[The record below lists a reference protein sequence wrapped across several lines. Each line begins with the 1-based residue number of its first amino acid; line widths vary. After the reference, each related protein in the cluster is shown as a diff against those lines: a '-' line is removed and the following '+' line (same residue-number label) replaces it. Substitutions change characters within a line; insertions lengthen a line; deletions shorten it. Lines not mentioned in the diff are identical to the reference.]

1 MHIKRDSWPQW
12 IDEESPAA
20 HYDNPLRPTPQWRW
34 LYALLPLLV
43 GLLLLARRAPTT
55 GGGHMVSEIV
65 IVLLVYGLVSLWLH
79 FQA

>member
-43 GLLLLARRAPTT
+43 GLLLTRRAPTT